1 VTTDEALMLACRKG
15 STEAFA
21 QLFARYQAAV
31 SRYFQRRV
39 REAGRAEELAQDTF
53 VALLKSAARYEVTA
67 SFRSF
72 LFGIAFR
79 VLSAERRRYRPHMDA
94 CRDPAFVRDVDAGIW
109 VRRALD
115 QLADDDREIVML
127 REFDELR
134 YEEIASVLGVPVNTV
149 RSRLFR
155 ARTRLRELLKPAKD
169 TRT

>member
-1 VTTDEALMLACRKG
+1 VTTDEALMLACRER

-21 QLFARYQAAV
+21 ELFARYQAAV
-31 SRYFQRRV
+31 CRYFQRRV

-53 VALLKSAARYEVTA
+53 LALLKSAARYEATA
-67 SFRSF
+67 GFRSF

-79 VLSAERRRYRPHMDA
+79 VLSAERRRVRRHVDT
-94 CRDPAFVRDVDAGIW
+94 RSDPALVRDVDAGIW

-115 QLADDDREIVML
+115 QLDDDAREIVML
-127 REFDELR
+127 REFEELR
-134 YEEIASVLGVPVNTV
+134 YEEIAAVLGVPVNTV

-169 TRT
+169 TRA